1 MDIIFRN
8 KKLFGF
14 IFWFWLIIILLAS
27 TLPGGPEM
35 KTEFNEK
42 SIRLDYLLHF
52 IAYFSLAI
60 FYLLWK
66 ANKYFNLKP
75 RLLYIFLIGG
85 LFLAAGS
92 EIAQSFIPGRTFNL
106 NDFYAN
112 AAGII
117 TGVIAPKLFFHQK
130 NQSENNNRSNKNNS

>member
-8 KKLFGF
+8 KKFFGF
-14 IFWFWLIIILLAS
+14 IFWFWLIFILIIS
-27 TLPGGPEM
+27 ILPGGPEM
-35 KTEFNEK
+35 KAEFNDK

-66 ANKYFNLKP
+66 ANKYFIIKP
-75 RLLYIFLIGG
+75 HLLYSFLIGG
-85 LFLAAGS
+85 FILAAGS
-92 EIAQSFIPGRTFNL
+92 EGIQGLIPSRTFNPY
-106 NDFYAN
+106 DFYAN

-117 TGVIAPKLFFHQK
+117 AGVITPKLFFHQK
-130 NQSENNNRSNKNNS
+130 NQSKNNYRSNKNN

>member
-8 KKLFGF
+8 KKFFGF
-14 IFWFWLIIILLAS
+14 IFWCWLILILLVS

-35 KTEFNEK
+35 KAEFNDK

-66 ANKYFNLKP
+66 ANKYFNIKP
-75 RLLYIFLIGG
+75 RLLYSFLIGG
-85 LFLAAGS
+85 FILAAGM
-92 EIAQSFIPGRTFNL
+92 EGIQSLIPGRSFNPY
-106 NDFYAN
+106 DFYAN

-117 TGVIAPKLFFHQK
+117 LGIIAPKILFYK
-130 NQSENNNRSNKNNS
+130 KK

>member
-8 KKLFGF
+8 KKFFGF
-14 IFWFWLIIILLAS
+14 IFWFWLNFILLVS
-27 TLPGGPEM
+27 ILPGGPEM
-35 KTEFNEK
+35 KAEFNDK

-66 ANKYFNLKP
+66 ANKYFNIKP
-75 RLLYIFLIGG
+75 RLLYSFLIGG
-85 LFLAAGS
+85 FILAAGS
-92 EIAQSFIPGRTFNL
+92 EAIQSMIPGRTFNPY
-106 NDFYAN
+106 DFYAN

-117 TGVIAPKLFFHQK
+117 LGIIAPKILFYK
-130 NQSENNNRSNKNNS
+130 KK

>member
-14 IFWFWLIIILLAS
+14 IFWFWLILILLVS

-35 KTEFNEK
+35 KAEFNDK

-60 FYLLWK
+60 FYLFWK
-66 ANKYFNLKP
+66 ANKYFNITP
-75 RLLYIFLIGG
+75 RLLYSFIIGG
-85 LFLAAGS
+85 FILAAGS
-92 EIAQSFIPGRTFNL
+92 EAIQSLIPSRTFNL
-106 NDFYAN
+106 YDFYAN

-117 TGVIAPKLFFHQK
+117 LGVIAPKILFYK
-130 NQSENNNRSNKNNS
+130 KK

>member
-8 KKLFGF
+8 KKFFGF
-14 IFWFWLIIILLAS
+14 LFWFWLILILLAS

-35 KTEFNEK
+35 KTEFNDK

-66 ANKYFNLKP
+66 ANKYFNIKP
-75 RLLYIFLIGG
+75 HLLYSFLIGG
-85 LFLAAGS
+85 FILAAGS
-92 EIAQSFIPGRTFNL
+92 EAIQSLIPGRTFNAY
-106 NDFYAN
+106 DFYAN

-117 TGVIAPKLFFHQK
+117 AGVVTPKLFFHQK
-130 NQSENNNRSNKNNS
+130 NQSENNYRSNKNN